1 MLINNC
7 WPHVTVGYVAI
18 LFAARELAAPSIS
31 SEAEGSFEGEGEA
44 TGEDSS
50 KADSK

>member
-18 LFAARELAAPSIS
+18 LFAARELTAPSIS
-31 SEAEGSFEGEGEA
+31 SEADGSFEEGEA